1 MIKMPMITTAPRG
14 GSDPATNAAAGRMFA
29 RNKFILPQVV
39 PPTVREV
46 EPAAAAAPP
55 PEEKPKMTW
64 GEPTWFLLH
73 TLAEKVK
80 PEFFPQIRE
89 SLLNLIYS
97 VCSCLPCP
105 ECAEH
110 AKKYLMTTGRIRQI
124 RTQEELKMMLF
135 DFHNYVNMRKKYAAF
150 SVEELREKYARAN
163 TTNIIRNFIAH
174 FQEKS
179 NNPNL
184 LSAELYRHRVLTQM
198 TEWFQDNIHF
208 FN

>member
-1 MIKMPMITTAPRG
+1 MIKMPMITTTRG
-14 GSDPATNAAAGRMFA
+14 IDGAANTPNLAAGRMFV
-29 RNKFILPQVV
+29 RNTFILPQLI
-39 PPTVREV
+39 PSPDTKEIAAV
-46 EPAAAAAPP
+46 ETTPQ
-55 PEEKPKMTW
+55 EKPKMTW

-89 SLLNLIYS
+89 SLLNVIFS
-97 VCSCLPCP
+97 ICSCLPCP

-110 AKKYLMTTGRIRQI
+110 AKKYIMTTGKLRQI

-135 DFHNYVNMRKKYAAF
+135 EFHNYVNFRKKYPIF
-150 SVEELREKYARAN
+150 SVDELREKYARAN
-163 TTNIIRNFIAH
+163 TQNIIRNFVVH

-184 LSAELYRHRVLTQM
+184 LSAELYRNRVLVQL
-198 TEWFQDNIHF
+198 TEWFQTNISY

>member
-1 MIKMPMITTAPRG
+1 MIKMPMITTTRG
-14 GSDPATNAAAGRMFA
+14 KDGAANTPNFAAGRMFA
-29 RNKFILPQVV
+29 RNTFILPQVAPLPDAKEIV
-39 PPTVREV
+39 
-46 EPAAAAAPP
+46 AAETTPQ
-55 PEEKPKMTW
+55 EKPKMTW

-110 AKKYLMTTGRIRQI
+110 AKKYLMTTGKIRQI
-124 RTQEELKMMLF
+124 RTQEDLKMMLF
-135 DFHNYVNMRKKYAAF
+135 EFHNYVNMRKKYAAF
-150 SVEELREKYARAN
+150 SVDELREKYARAN